1 LKIDKDYGEWIE
13 SNDGTSAGTWLGP
26 LLFIMY
32 VKDVPVCVAPKFA
45 DDLVSVAVG
54 DDMES
59 VMDQLQNSADQLMS
73 WAKCNDMELNVSKTK
88 VMIFGDNCQN
98 RKIMIAGAEIE
109 KVSCYKY
116 LGVILDTCLDF
127 GIQVENA
134 VGKAKR
140 ASAKVFSL
148 IDGRRGIP
156 VHIGINL
163 HKMLVRPHL
172 EYALPVW
179 ASISDQNLRK
189 LEDAQSQCL
198 RRVIG
203 SKAHSSVA
211 AIEVISGVC
220 PMGVRRRE
228 ICCREYLRIVSKG
241 QSSIGAVI

>member
-1 LKIDKDYGEWIE
+1 M
-13 SNDGTSAGTWLGP
+13 SSAGLHGHSYK
-26 LLFIMY
+26 LFN
-32 VKDVPVCVAPKFA
+32 
-45 DDLVSVAVG
+45 
-54 DDMES
+54 
-59 VMDQLQNSADQLMS
+59 LQ
-73 WAKCNDMELNVSKTK
+73 
-88 VMIFGDNCQN
+88 
-98 RKIMIAGAEIE
+98 IAGTEIE

-127 GIQVENA
+127 GMQVENA

-163 HKMLVRPHL
+163 YKMLVRPHL

-198 RRVIG
+198 STVIG